1 MHKEIIILNKI
12 STIEK
17 IIHVS
22 DIHIRNFKRHDEY
35 SIVFERFY
43 DHCKKTI
50 ENTPNTIIY
59 VAGDVV
65 HAKTDMS
72 PELIVH
78 VRDFLKSVADLAP
91 TILIAGNH
99 DCNLNNKTR
108 LDALSPIVDSIDNE
122 NLMYLKETG
131 VYTINNVDFILNSV
145 YESPENFI
153 LAKDIPGDNTKV
165 VLFHGA
171 VDMAATDIGMTM
183 KNKSITIEK
192 FKGFDYGM
200 FGDIHKF
207 QYLDPEAKFAYAGSL
222 IQQNFGE
229 GLVHGIIEWDLKNK
243 KSKFVKIENDW
254 SYHTI
259 EVDNGIIKHLPEE
272 FSKNNCIRL
281 KSSNTTNADL
291 FKIIT
296 KLKSNINVSDIKIQR
311 VSNRLTTQTQNTTK
325 LVGDI
330 RDVDYQNKL
339 IVKYIT
345 NRFNVSNDIL
355 DTICFI
361 NTETNKKLI
370 DNDVVRN
377 VIWEP
382 ILFEFDNMFSYAE
395 DNKITFQYMN
405 GIYGLFAPNASGKT
419 STLDAL
425 MFCIFD
431 KCSRTFK
438 ASQVLNNKK
447 EDFKCRFQFKISD
460 KDYFIERVGVKD
472 KKGNVKVNVDFWT
485 GDNDNRTYLNGDD
498 RDSTNQIIRKYLG
511 TYDDFVLT
519 AMSVQGNN
527 TNFIDKTQ
535 KDRKDLLTQFLD
547 LNVFE
552 ELNAIASDEIKSV
565 QTLIKECSKQDYSTK
580 IADSNVKYKKYNTLL
595 DETIDE
601 KNVLQEKIDEL
612 SSKIF
617 ELNNNILQID
627 SDINS
632 SSLQELEEKEYQLN
646 KKQNQYKNDIVSLN
660 GDLKESIPLQTKYSD
675 LIANFDKKELTSKQA
690 EMEIVRQ
697 AITKHNT
704 DLRELDLQIQH
715 CNSKIDNLSNHQY
728 DPDCKFCC
736 NNVFVIDAQKSKEKL
751 IELLE
756 EKDHITKEVNILSE
770 TFSKNSSVYDDLN
783 KLYKCENDLFYHQK
797 EGHSIEKKIYSINSS
812 LNDIDDHL
820 LNIQAKILKFK
831 ENENAIKANIETND
845 IIKQLESEKNFIK
858 NSKLK
863 ELESLILEY
872 SGEVKVHER
881 IINECAESIKKLQEL
896 EKQFYAY
903 DYYLKAINRNGV
915 PYELIS
921 EALPKIQS
929 EANNILLQIV
939 DFQVLF
945 DTDGKSINTYIVYDD
960 ERFWPLEMASGMEK
974 FISSMAIRTSL
985 INVSALPRP
994 NFIAI
999 DEGLGSLDPS
1009 ILNNFSA
1016 FLDYLKTQFEF
1027 VILISHIDI
1036 VKDIVDYQIEIKKEN
1051 GYSKIET

>member
-1 MHKEIIILNKI
+1 M
-12 STIEK
+12 
-17 IIHVS
+17 
-22 DIHIRNFKRHDEY
+22 
-35 SIVFERFY
+35 
-43 DHCKKTI
+43 
-50 ENTPNTIIY
+50 
-59 VAGDVV
+59 
-65 HAKTDMS
+65 
-72 PELIVH
+72 
-78 VRDFLKSVADLAP
+78 
-91 TILIAGNH
+91 
-99 DCNLNNKTR
+99 
-108 LDALSPIVDSIDNE
+108 
-122 NLMYLKETG
+122 
-131 VYTINNVDFILNSV
+131 
-145 YESPENFI
+145 
-153 LAKDIPGDNTKV
+153 
-165 VLFHGA
+165 
-171 VDMAATDIGMTM
+171 
-183 KNKSITIEK
+183 
-192 FKGFDYGM
+192 
-200 FGDIHKF
+200 
-207 QYLDPEAKFAYAGSL
+207 
-222 IQQNFGE
+222 
-229 GLVHGIIEWDLKNK
+229 
-243 KSKFVKIENDW
+243 
-254 SYHTI
+254 
-259 EVDNGIIKHLPEE
+259 
-272 FSKNNCIRL
+272 
-281 KSSNTTNADL
+281 
-291 FKIIT
+291 
-296 KLKSNINVSDIKIQR
+296 
-311 VSNRLTTQTQNTTK
+311 
-325 LVGDI
+325 VGDI

-339 IVKYIT
+339 IVNYIT

-355 DTICFI
+355 ATICFI

-395 DNKITFQYMN
+395 DNRITFQHMN

-438 ASQVLNNKK
+438 ASQVLNHKK

-460 KDYFIERVGVKD
+460 KDYCIERVGVKD

-485 GDNDNRTYLNGDD
+485 GDDDNRTYLNGDD

-511 TYDDFVLT
+511 TYDDFILT

-535 KDRKDLLTQFLD
+535 KDRKDLLAQFLD

-552 ELNAIASDEIKSV
+552 ELNTIASDEIKNV
-565 QTLIKECSKQDYSTK
+565 QTLIKEFSKQDYSTK

-617 ELNNNILQID
+617 ELNTNILQID

-632 SSLQELEEKEYQLN
+632 SSLQELQEKEYQLN
-646 KKQNQYKNDIVSLN
+646 KKQNQYKNDTVSLN
-660 GDLKESIPLQTKYSD
+660 GDLQESIYLQTKYSN
-675 LIANFDKKELTSKQA
+675 LIANFDKKELMSKQA
-690 EMEIVRQ
+690 EMETVRQ
-697 AITKHNT
+697 TITNHNT
-704 DLRELDLQIQH
+704 DLRELNLQIQH
-715 CNSKIDNLSNHQY
+715 CNSKIDNLANHQY
-728 DPDCKFCC
+728 DPECKFCC
-736 NNVFVIDAQKSKEKL
+736 NNVFVIDAQKSKEKM

-756 EKDHITKEVNILSE
+756 EKYHITKEVNILSE

-783 KLYKCENDLFYHQK
+783 KLYKCENDVFYHQK
-797 EGHSIEKKIYSINSS
+797 EGHSIEKKIYSINSA
-812 LNDIDDHL
+812 LNDIEDQL

-845 IIKQLESEKNFIK
+845 IIKQLESEKKFIK

-863 ELESLILEY
+863 ELESLMLGY
-872 SGEVKVHER
+872 SGEVKVHEQ

-960 ERFWPLEMASGMEK
+960 ERFWPLEMSSGMEK
-974 FISSMAIRTSL
+974 FIASMAIRTSL

-1036 VKDIVDYQIEIKKEN
+1036 VKDIVDHQIEIKKEN